1 MKIRVTSTSNLI
13 TFLKKLKTVDKSVLL
28 ELDSKKLFCK
38 VHTPEK
44 SVMKYAGVNIEH
56 IFDGPIDFTDLDCD
70 RIKIGLIDVTRL
82 IDAFKHFRV
91 EEDIFMEIFTA
102 NLEGSCVATEVHLLS
117 NSLQIKIRCADL
129 SLLSYVSDDILK
141 MVHAKE
147 DFLSKFKIYN
157 SDFSSVVSL
166 CGLENNSEELLLF
179 KISPKLVEIKGDS
192 FKYKLNV
199 GPGEIESEVNTDSSI
214 YKYQLNYVDI
224 ETSDC
229 YVHGNRIIFFSSQSD
244 CSTAIGIIEK

>member
-1 MKIRVTSTSNLI
+1 
-13 TFLKKLKTVDKSVLL
+13 
-28 ELDSKKLFCK
+28 
-38 VHTPEK
+38 
-44 SVMKYAGVNIEH
+44 
-56 IFDGPIDFTDLDCD
+56 
-70 RIKIGLIDVTRL
+70 
-82 IDAFKHFRV
+82 
-91 EEDIFMEIFTA
+91 
-102 NLEGSCVATEVHLLS
+102 
-117 NSLQIKIRCADL
+117 
-129 SLLSYVSDDILK
+129 
-141 MVHAKE
+141 
-147 DFLSKFKIYN
+147 
-157 SDFSSVVSL
+157 
-166 CGLENNSEELLLF
+166 LENNSEELLLF